1 MTMADPY
8 GGFLPDDARFA
19 PPAGAPPLSVPGKA
33 DGQGLPA
40 DSYVPH
46 GAPVKENGAQQIYHY
61 CLVRFSGSGAALAYR
76 TEDRTL
82 QPGDRVRAPYG
93 RDNAPRTGKVA
104 AVGDYTAADAP
115 YPPEKTKLLFGRASA
130 QECAEA
136 DEEEAQRR
144 ARRERRAAERAKA
157 AAADEPIAAAVPD
170 VPDEPGRPER
180 TDERTPAGER
190 ATKKRHVGRW
200 VSAAV
205 AAAACVAA
213 VAAAVPRARAWNAC
227 VADARQALLSGDY
240 RAAYE
245 KLDGVPPFFGADV
258 GALSRAAACAEGSG
272 TRDEVDDAIAD
283 VRRIGAGGDEA
294 LADYAA
300 RLEPTLLAR
309 ADRLAF
315 SAALDAAADN
325 NMETFLQLLPAGSA
339 DSEQIEQI
347 FRAVYFGD
355 DDSAELKRMLSR
367 LDEMMKSYTG
377 ADRKNLAVLRGRL
390 AEAADDA
397 EDEEKRIAALEASG
411 LPYVGMPEDR
421 VEETKQ
427 LGKAYHSFALTRSFE
442 LWADRIER
450 RSGTLYN
457 WRADDGTTVF
467 EAFCYQGKVLT
478 AEKLGGSNY
487 WGGDTFINR
496 QRPKPSR
503 FTGGGGG
510 RGNSSSGNG
519 SHSLR
524 DDYGDPEDLYEDG
537 GYDDLDEA
545 WDEWE
550 DD

>member
-1 MTMADPY
+1 MADPY
-8 GGFLPDDARFA
+8 GGFSAGDARFA

-33 DGQGLPA
+33 DGQEMPT
-40 DSYVPH
+40 DSYMPH
-46 GAPVKENGAQQIYHY
+46 GAPVKENGTQEIYHY
-61 CLVRFSGSGAALAYR
+61 CLVRFSGSGATLSYR

-93 RDNAPRTGKVA
+93 RDNAPRTGRIA
-104 AVGDYTAADAP
+104 TVGDYTAADAP

-130 QECAEA
+130 QECANA
-136 DEEEAQRR
+136 DEEEAQRALRR
-144 ARRERRAAERAKA
+144 AQRAAERARA

-170 VPDEPGRPER
+170 EPDEPDRPER
-180 TDERTPAGER
+180 TNERTPAAER
-190 ATKKRHVGRW
+190 VPKKRHVGRW
-200 VSAAV
+200 VGAAV
-205 AAAACVAA
+205 AAAACAAA
-213 VAAAVPRARAWNAC
+213 VAAAVPRVRAWNAC
-227 VADARQALLSGDY
+227 VADARQTLLGGDY

-245 KLDGVPPFFGADV
+245 KLDGVPSLLGADV
-258 GALSRAAACAEGSG
+258 DALSRAAACAAGNG

-283 VRRIGAGGDEA
+283 VRRIGAGGDGE

-325 NMETFLQLLPAGSA
+325 DMETFLQLLPEGSA

-411 LPYVGMPEDR
+411 LPYVGMTEDR
-421 VEETKQ
+421 VEQTRQ
-427 LGKAYHSFALTRSFE
+427 LGKAYHSYALTRPFK

-478 AEKLGGSNY
+478 VEKLGGSNY
-487 WGGDTFINR
+487 WDGDTFINR

-503 FTGGGGG
+503 FSGGGS
-510 RGNSSSGNG
+510 SSSGNG

-524 DDYGDPEDLYEDG
+524 DDYDDPEDLYEDG

-550 DD
+550 ND

>member
-1 MTMADPY
+1 MTMTDTSS
-8 GGFLPDDARFA
+8 GFSADDARFA
-19 PPAGAPPLSVPGKA
+19 PPAGAPPLSVPEKA
-33 DGQGLPA
+33 GGQDLPA

-46 GAPVKENGAQQIYHY
+46 GAPIKENGTQEIYHY
-61 CLVRFSGSGAALAYR
+61 CLVRFSGSGTALAYR

-82 QPGDRVRAPYG
+82 QPGDRVRAPCG

-104 AVGDYTAADAP
+104 AVGDYSTADAP
-115 YPPEKTKLLFGRASA
+115 YPPERTKLLFGRASA
-130 QECAEA
+130 QECAAA

-157 AAADEPIAAAVPD
+157 AAADEPPAAAVPD
-170 VPDEPGRPER
+170 EPER
-180 TDERTPAGER
+180 TDENGRTDGKEQAAER
-190 ATKKRHVGRW
+190 VPGKRHVGRW

-205 AAAACVAA
+205 AAAACAAA
-213 VAAAVPRARAWNAC
+213 VAAAVPRVRAWNAC
-227 VADARQALLSGDY
+227 VADARQTLLSGDY

-272 TRDEVDDAIAD
+272 TRDEVDAAIAA
-283 VRRIGAGGDEA
+283 VRRIGAGGDGE

-309 ADRLAF
+309 ADRLAL

-325 NMETFLQLLPAGSA
+325 DMETFLQLLPEGSA

-377 ADRKNLAVLRGRL
+377 ADRKNLAVLRDRL

-442 LWADRIER
+442 VWAGHIER
-450 RSGTLYN
+450 RSGTLYT
-457 WRADDGTTVF
+457 WRADDGTDVF
-467 EAFCYQGKVLT
+467 KAFCYQGKVLT
-478 AEKLGGSNY
+478 VEKLGGSDY
-487 WGGDTFINR
+487 WNGDTFINR

-510 RGNSSSGNG
+510 SGNSSSGNG

-524 DDYGDPEDLYEDG
+524 DDYDDPEDLYEDG

-550 DD
+550 ND

>member
-1 MTMADPY
+1 MTMTDPSS
-8 GGFLPDDARFA
+8 GFSADDARFA
-19 PPAGAPPLSVPGKA
+19 PPAGAPPLSVPGKT
-33 DGQGLPA
+33 DGQELPA

-46 GAPVKENGAQQIYHY
+46 GAPVKENGAQEIYHY
-61 CLVRFSGSGAALAYR
+61 CLVRFSGSGTALAYR

-115 YPPEKTKLLFGRASA
+115 YPPERTKLLFGRASV

-136 DEEEAQRR
+136 DEEEAQRK

-157 AAADEPIAAAVPD
+157 AAADEPPAAAVPD
-170 VPDEPGRPER
+170 EPERAGETGR
-180 TDERTPAGER
+180 TDEMEQTAER
-190 ATKKRHVGRW
+190 APKKRHVGRW
-200 VSAAV
+200 VGAAF

-213 VAAAVPRARAWNAC
+213 VAAAVPRVRAWNAC
-227 VADARQALLSGDY
+227 VADARQTLLSGDY

-245 KLDGVPPFFGADV
+245 KLDGVPSLFGADV
-258 GALSRAAACAEGSG
+258 DALSRAAACAAGSG

-283 VRRIGAGGDEA
+283 VRRIGAGGDGE

-300 RLEPTLLAR
+300 RLEPTLLAQ
-309 ADRLAF
+309 ADRLAL

-325 NMETFLQLLPAGSA
+325 DMETFLQLLPEGSA

-411 LPYVGMPEDR
+411 LPYVGMTEDR

-427 LGKAYHSFALTRSFE
+427 LGKAHHSFALTRPFK
-442 LWADRIER
+442 LWAGHIER
-450 RSGTLYN
+450 RSGTLYT
-457 WRADDGTTVF
+457 WRADDGTDVF
-467 EAFCYQGKVLT
+467 KAFCYQGKVLT
-478 AEKLGGSNY
+478 VEKLGGSDY
-487 WGGDTFINR
+487 WNGDTFINR

-503 FTGGGGG
+503 FTGGGSGG
-510 RGNSSSGNG
+510 SGGGNG

-524 DDYGDPEDLYEDG
+524 DDYDDPEDLYEDG

>member
-8 GGFLPDDARFA
+8 GGFSAGDARFA

-33 DGQGLPA
+33 DGQELPA

-46 GAPVKENGAQQIYHY
+46 GAPVKENGTQEIYHY
-61 CLVRFSGSGAALAYR
+61 CLVRFSGSGTAIAYR

-93 RDNAPRTGKVA
+93 RDNAPRTGRVA

-136 DEEEAQRR
+136 DEEEAQRK
-144 ARRERRAAERAKA
+144 ARRERRAAERERA
-157 AAADEPIAAAVPD
+157 AAADEPPAAAVPD
-170 VPDEPGRPER
+170 EPER
-180 TDERTPAGER
+180 TDENGRTDGKEQAAER
-190 ATKKRHVGRW
+190 APKKRHVGRW

-205 AAAACVAA
+205 AAAACAAA
-213 VAAAVPRARAWNAC
+213 VAAAVPRVRAWNAC
-227 VADARQALLSGDY
+227 VADARQTLLGGDY

-245 KLDGVPPFFGADV
+245 KLDGVPSLFGADV
-258 GALSRAAACAEGSG
+258 DALSRAAACAAGSG
-272 TRDEVDDAIAD
+272 TREEVDDAIAD
-283 VRRIGAGGDEA
+283 VRRIGAGGDEE

-309 ADRLAF
+309 ADRLAL

-325 NMETFLQLLPAGSA
+325 DMETFLQLLPEGSA

-377 ADRKNLAVLRGRL
+377 ADGKNLAVLRDRL

-397 EDEEKRIAALEASG
+397 EDEEKWLAERKASG
-411 LPYVGMPEDR
+411 LPYVGMPENQ
-421 VEETKQ
+421 VEQTRQ
-427 LGKAYHSFALTRSFE
+427 LGKAHHSFALTRPFK

-450 RSGTLYN
+450 RSGTLYT

-478 AEKLGGSNY
+478 VEKLGGSDY
-487 WGGDTFINR
+487 WDGDTFINR

-510 RGNSSSGNG
+510 SGNSSSGNG

-524 DDYGDPEDLYEDG
+524 DDYDDPEDLYEDG

>member
-1 MTMADPY
+1 MTMTDPSS
-8 GGFLPDDARFA
+8 GFSADDARFA
-19 PPAGAPPLSVPGKA
+19 PPTGAPPLSVPGKT
-33 DGQGLPA
+33 DGQELPA

-46 GAPVKENGAQQIYHY
+46 GAPIKENGTQEIYHY
-61 CLVRFSGSGAALAYR
+61 CLVRFSGSGTALAYR

-93 RDNAPRTGKVA
+93 RDNAPRTGRIA

-115 YPPEKTKLLFGRASA
+115 YPPERTKLLFGRASA

-144 ARRERRAAERAKA
+144 ARRERRAAERERA
-157 AAADEPIAAAVPD
+157 AAADEPITAAVPD

-190 ATKKRHVGRW
+190 VPKKRHIGRW
-200 VSAAV
+200 PGAV
-205 AAAACVAA
+205 IAAAACAAA
-213 VAAAVPRARAWNAC
+213 VAAAVPRVRAWNAC
-227 VADARQALLSGDY
+227 VADARQTLLGGDY

-283 VRRIGAGGDEA
+283 VRRIGAGGDEE

-300 RLEPTLLAR
+300 RLEPTLLAQ
-309 ADRLAF
+309 ADRLAL

-325 NMETFLQLLPAGSA
+325 DMETFLQLLPEGSA

-355 DDSAELKRMLSR
+355 DDSTELKRMLSR

-377 ADRKNLAVLRGRL
+377 ADRKSLAVLRGRL
-390 AEAADDA
+390 AEAAGDA
-397 EDEEKRIAALEASG
+397 EDKEKRIAALEASG
-411 LPYVGMPEDR
+411 LPYVGMTEDR
-421 VEETKQ
+421 VEQTRQ
-427 LGKAYHSFALTRSFE
+427 LGKAYHSFALTRPFK
-442 LWADRIER
+442 LWAGHIER
-450 RSGTLYN
+450 RSGTLYT
-457 WRADDGTTVF
+457 WRADDGTDVF
-467 EAFCYQGKVLT
+467 KAFCYQGKVLT
-478 AEKLGGSNY
+478 VEKLGGSDY
-487 WGGDTFINR
+487 WDGDTFINR

-510 RGNSSSGNG
+510 IGNSSGGNG

-524 DDYGDPEDLYEDG
+524 DDYDDPEDLYEDG

>member
-8 GGFLPDDARFA
+8 GGFSAGDARFA

-33 DGQGLPA
+33 DGQELPA

-46 GAPVKENGAQQIYHY
+46 GAPVKENGAQEIYHY
-61 CLVRFSGSGAALAYR
+61 CLVRFSGSGTALAYR

-115 YPPEKTKLLFGRASA
+115 YPPERTKLLFGRASA
-130 QECAEA
+130 QECADA
-136 DEEEAQRR
+136 DEEEAQR
-144 ARRERRAAERAKA
+144 ALRRERRATERAKA
-157 AAADEPIAAAVPD
+157 AAA
-170 VPDEPGRPER
+170 VPDEPDEPER
-180 TDERTPAGER
+180 AGETGRTNEMEQTAER
-190 ATKKRHVGRW
+190 APKKRHVGRW

-205 AAAACVAA
+205 AAAACAAA
-213 VAAAVPRARAWNAC
+213 VAAAVPRVRAWNAC
-227 VADARQALLSGDY
+227 VADARQTLLSGDY

-272 TRDEVDDAIAD
+272 TRDEVDDAIAA
-283 VRRIGAGGDEA
+283 VRRIGAGGDEE

-309 ADRLAF
+309 ADRLAL

-325 NMETFLQLLPAGSA
+325 DMETFLQLLPEGSA

-411 LPYVGMPEDR
+411 LPYVGMTEDR
-421 VEETKQ
+421 VEETRQ
-427 LGKAYHSFALTRSFE
+427 LGKAYQSYAMTRPFK

-450 RSGTLYN
+450 RSGTLYT
-457 WRADDGTTVF
+457 WRADDGTDVF
-467 EAFCYQGKVLT
+467 KAFCYQGKVLT
-478 AEKLGGSNY
+478 VEKLGGSDY
-487 WGGDTFINR
+487 WDGDTFINR

-503 FTGGGGG
+503 FSGGSGSSGG
-510 RGNSSSGNG
+510 GNG

-524 DDYGDPEDLYEDG
+524 DDYDDPEDLYEDG

-550 DD
+550 ND

>member
-8 GGFLPDDARFA
+8 GGFSAGDARFA
-19 PPAGAPPLSVPGKA
+19 PPAGAPPLSVPGKTG
-33 DGQGLPA
+33 GQEVPA
-40 DSYVPH
+40 DSYMPH
-46 GAPVKENGAQQIYHY
+46 GAPVKENGTQEIYHY
-61 CLVRFSGSGAALAYR
+61 CLVRFSGSGTALAYR

-130 QECAEA
+130 QECADA
-136 DEEEAQRR
+136 DEEERQRR

-157 AAADEPIAAAVPD
+157 AAADEPPAAAVPD
-170 VPDEPGRPER
+170 EPER
-180 TDERTPAGER
+180 TDENGRTDGKEQAAER
-190 ATKKRHVGRW
+190 VPGKRHVGRW
-200 VSAAV
+200 VGAAV

-213 VAAAVPRARAWNAC
+213 VAAAVPRVRAWNAC
-227 VADARQALLSGDY
+227 VADARQTLLGGDY

-258 GALSRAAACAEGSG
+258 GALSRAAACAAGSG

-283 VRRIGAGGDEA
+283 VRRIGAGGDEE

-300 RLEPTLLAR
+300 WLEPTLLAR
-309 ADRLAF
+309 ADRLAL

-325 NMETFLQLLPAGSA
+325 DMETFLQLLPEGSA

-347 FRAVYFGD
+347 FRAVYFGG
-355 DDSAELKRMLSR
+355 DDSDELRRMLSR

-377 ADRKNLAVLRGRL
+377 ADRKNLAVLRDRL

-397 EDEEKRIAALEASG
+397 EDEEKWLAERKASG

-421 VEETKQ
+421 VEQTRQ
-427 LGKAYHSFALTRSFE
+427 LGKAHHSFALTRPFK

-450 RSGTLYN
+450 RSGTLYT
-457 WRADDGTTVF
+457 WRADDGTDVF
-467 EAFCYQGKVLT
+467 KAFCYQGKVLT
-478 AEKLGGSNY
+478 VEKLGGSDY
-487 WGGDTFINR
+487 WNGDTFINR

-503 FTGGGGG
+503 FTGGGSGS
-510 RGNSSSGNG
+510 GNSSSGNG

-524 DDYGDPEDLYEDG
+524 DDYDDPEDLYEDG

>member
-1 MTMADPY
+1 MADPY
-8 GGFLPDDARFA
+8 GGFSAGDARFA

-33 DGQGLPA
+33 DGQELPA
-40 DSYVPH
+40 DSYMPH
-46 GAPVKENGAQQIYHY
+46 GAPVKENGTQEIYHY
-61 CLVRFSGSGAALAYR
+61 CLVRFSGSGTALAYR

-93 RDNAPRTGKVA
+93 RDNAPRTGRVA
-104 AVGDYTAADAP
+104 AVGDYSTADAP

-130 QECAEA
+130 QECADA
-136 DEEEAQRR
+136 DEEEAQRK
-144 ARRERRAAERAKA
+144 ARRERRAAERARA
-157 AAADEPIAAAVPD
+157 AAAANSSAAAVPD
-170 VPDEPGRPER
+170 EPDEPNRPER
-180 TDERTPAGER
+180 TNERTPAAER
-190 ATKKRHVGRW
+190 APKKRHVGRW

-205 AAAACVAA
+205 AAAACAAA
-213 VAAAVPRARAWNAC
+213 VAAAVPRVRAWNAC
-227 VADARQALLSGDY
+227 VADARQTLLGGDY

-245 KLDGVPPFFGADV
+245 KLDGVPSLFGADV
-258 GALSRAAACAEGSG
+258 DALSRAAACAAGSG
-272 TRDEVDDAIAD
+272 TREEVDDAIAD
-283 VRRIGAGGDEA
+283 VRRIGAGGDEE

-309 ADRLAF
+309 ADRLAL

-325 NMETFLQLLPAGSA
+325 DMETFLQLLPEGSA

-377 ADRKNLAVLRGRL
+377 ADGKNLAVLRDRL

-397 EDEEKRIAALEASG
+397 EDEEKWLAERKASG
-411 LPYVGMPEDR
+411 LPYVGMTEDR

-427 LGKAYHSFALTRSFE
+427 LGKAYHSYALTRPFK
-442 LWADRIER
+442 LWADHIER

-478 AEKLGGSNY
+478 VEKLGGSNY
-487 WGGDTFINR
+487 WDGDTFINR

-503 FTGGGGG
+503 FTGGGNG
-510 RGNSSSGNG
+510 SGNG

-524 DDYGDPEDLYEDG
+524 DDYDDPEDLYEDG

>member
-1 MTMADPY
+1 MTMTDPSS
-8 GGFLPDDARFA
+8 GFSADDARFA
-19 PPAGAPPLSVPGKA
+19 PPAGAPPLSAPGKA

-130 QECAEA
+130 QECAAA
-136 DEEEAQRR
+136 DEEEAQRK

-157 AAADEPIAAAVPD
+157 AAADEPPAAAA
-170 VPDEPGRPER
+170 PDEPDEPER
-180 TDERTPAGER
+180 TDENGRTDGKEQAAER
-190 ATKKRHVGRW
+190 VPEKRHVGRW
-200 VSAAV
+200 VGAAF

-213 VAAAVPRARAWNAC
+213 IAAAVPHVRAWNAC
-227 VADARQALLSGDY
+227 VTDARQMLLSGDY

-245 KLDGVPPFFGADV
+245 KLDGVPPFFGANV
-258 GALSRAAACAEGSG
+258 GALSRAAACTEGSG

-283 VRRIGAGGDEA
+283 VRRIGAGSDEE

-300 RLEPTLLAR
+300 RLEPTLLAW
-309 ADRLAF
+309 ADRLAL

-325 NMETFLQLLPAGSA
+325 DMETFLQLLPEGSA

-347 FRAVYFGD
+347 FRAVYLGD

-411 LPYVGMPEDR
+411 LPYVGMTEDR
-421 VEETKQ
+421 VEKTRQ
-427 LGKAYHSFALTRSFE
+427 LGKAYQSYAMTRPFK
-442 LWADRIER
+442 LWADHIER
-450 RSGTLYN
+450 RSGTEYT

-478 AEKLGGSNY
+478 VEKLGGSDY
-487 WGGDTFINR
+487 WDGDTFINR

-503 FTGGGGG
+503 FSGSGGSSGG
-510 RGNSSSGNG
+510 GNG

-524 DDYGDPEDLYEDG
+524 DDYDDPEDLYEDG

>member
-8 GGFLPDDARFA
+8 GGFSAGDARFA
-19 PPAGAPPLSVPGKA
+19 PPAGAPPLSVPGKT
-33 DGQGLPA
+33 DGQELPA

-46 GAPVKENGAQQIYHY
+46 GAPVKANGAQEIYHY

-82 QPGDRVRAPYG
+82 QPGDRVRVPYG

-115 YPPEKTKLLFGRASA
+115 YPPEKTKFLFGRASA

-136 DEEEAQRR
+136 DEEERQRR
-144 ARRERRAAERAKA
+144 ARRERRAAERERA
-157 AAADEPIAAAVPD
+157 AAADEPITAAVPD

-180 TDERTPAGER
+180 TDERTPAGKR
-190 ATKKRHVGRW
+190 VPKKRHVRRW
-200 VSAAV
+200 PGAII
-205 AAAACVAA
+205 AAAACAAA
-213 VAAAVPRARAWNAC
+213 VAAAVPRVRAWNAC
-227 VADARQALLSGDY
+227 VADARQTLLSGDY

-283 VRRIGAGGDEA
+283 VRRIGAGGDEE

-325 NMETFLQLLPAGSA
+325 DMETFLQLLPEGSA

-377 ADRKNLAVLRGRL
+377 TDRKSLAVLRGRL

-411 LPYVGMPEDR
+411 LPYVGMTEDR

-427 LGKAYHSFALTRSFE
+427 LGKAYHSYALTRPFK

-450 RSGTLYN
+450 RSGTLYT
-457 WRADDGTTVF
+457 WRADDGTDVF
-467 EAFCYQGKVLT
+467 KAFCYQGKVLT

-487 WGGDTFINR
+487 WDGDTFINR

-524 DDYGDPEDLYEDG
+524 DDYDDPEDLYEDG

>member
-8 GGFLPDDARFA
+8 GGFSAGDARFA

-33 DGQGLPA
+33 DGQELPA
-40 DSYVPH
+40 DSYMPH
-46 GAPVKENGAQQIYHY
+46 GAPVKANGAQEIYHY
-61 CLVRFSGSGAALAYR
+61 CLVRFSGSGTTLAYR

-115 YPPEKTKLLFGRASA
+115 YPPEKTKFLFGRASA
-130 QECAEA
+130 QECADA
-136 DEEEAQRR
+136 DEEEAQRK
-144 ARRERRAAERAKA
+144 ARRERRAAERARA
-157 AAADEPIAAAVPD
+157 AAADEPPAAAVPD
-170 VPDEPGRPER
+170 EPERAGETGR
-180 TDERTPAGER
+180 TDEMEQTAER
-190 ATKKRHVGRW
+190 VPKKRHVGRW
-200 VSAAV
+200 VGAAF

-213 VAAAVPRARAWNAC
+213 VAAAVPRVRAWNAC
-227 VADARQALLSGDY
+227 VADARQTLLGGDY

-245 KLDGVPPFFGADV
+245 KLDGVPSLFGADV

-283 VRRIGAGGDEA
+283 VRRIGAGGDEE

-309 ADRLAF
+309 ADRLAL

-325 NMETFLQLLPAGSA
+325 DMETFLQLLPAGSA

-347 FRAVYFGD
+347 FRAVYFGG
-355 DDSAELKRMLSR
+355 DDSDELRRMLSR

-377 ADRKNLAVLRGRL
+377 ADGKNLAVLRGRL

-397 EDEEKRIAALEASG
+397 EDEEKWLAERKASG

-421 VEETKQ
+421 VEQTRQ
-427 LGKAYHSFALTRSFE
+427 LGKAHHSFALTRPFK

-450 RSGTLYN
+450 RSGTLYT
-457 WRADDGTTVF
+457 WRADDGTDVF
-467 EAFCYQGKVLT
+467 KAFCYQGKVLT
-478 AEKLGGSNY
+478 VEKLGGSDY
-487 WGGDTFINR
+487 WDGDTFINR

-503 FTGGGGG
+503 FFGGGSGG
-510 RGNSSSGNG
+510 GNG

-524 DDYGDPEDLYEDG
+524 DDYDDPEDLYEDG

>member
-1 MTMADPY
+1 MADSSS
-8 GGFLPDDARFA
+8 GFSADDARFA
-19 PPAGAPPLSVPGKA
+19 PPAGAPPLSVPGKTG
-33 DGQGLPA
+33 GQEVPA
-40 DSYVPH
+40 DSYMPH
-46 GAPVKENGAQQIYHY
+46 GAPIKENGTQEIYHY
-61 CLVRFSGSGAALAYR
+61 CLVRFSGSGTALAYR

-115 YPPEKTKLLFGRASA
+115 YPPEKTKFLFGRASA
-130 QECAEA
+130 QECAAA

-157 AAADEPIAAAVPD
+157 AAADEPPAAAVPEE
-170 VPDEPGRPER
+170 PEQTDENGR
-180 TDERTPAGER
+180 TDGKEQAAERVPG
-190 ATKKRHVGRW
+190 KRHVGRW
-200 VSAAV
+200 VGAAV
-205 AAAACVAA
+205 AAAACAAA
-213 VAAAVPRARAWNAC
+213 VAAAVPRVRAWNAC
-227 VADARQALLSGDY
+227 VADARQTLLSGDY

-245 KLDGVPPFFGADV
+245 KLDGVPSLFGADV
-258 GALSRAAACAEGSG
+258 DALSRAAACAEGSG
-272 TRDEVDDAIAD
+272 TRDEVDAAIAA
-283 VRRIGAGGDEA
+283 VRRIGAGGDEE

-309 ADRLAF
+309 ADRLAL

-325 NMETFLQLLPAGSA
+325 DMETFLQLLPEGSA

-347 FRAVYFGD
+347 FRAVYFGG
-355 DDSAELKRMLSR
+355 DDSDELRRMLSR

-377 ADRKNLAVLRGRL
+377 ADRKNLAVLRDRL

-397 EDEEKRIAALEASG
+397 EDEEKWLAERKASG

-421 VEETKQ
+421 VEQTRQ
-427 LGKAYHSFALTRSFE
+427 LGKAHHSFALTRPFK

-450 RSGTLYN
+450 RSGTLYT
-457 WRADDGTTVF
+457 WRADDGTDVF
-467 EAFCYQGKVLT
+467 KAFCYQGKVLT
-478 AEKLGGSNY
+478 VEKLGGSDY
-487 WGGDTFINR
+487 WDGDTFINR

-503 FTGGGGG
+503 FFGGGSGG
-510 RGNSSSGNG
+510 GNG

-524 DDYGDPEDLYEDG
+524 DDYDDPEDLYEDG